1 MGICM
6 AIRIVMVGC
15 GLGGVTASWALGG
28 VKGPTSRPPSVWVK
42 GGQAI

>member
-1 MGICM
+1 MFAVVCLYASAGM
-6 AIRIVMVGC
+6 T
-15 GLGGVTASWALGG
+15 GLALGG